1 MATPVLDAA
10 QAAIPRYAAVLHS
23 QEFRAELERRCTG
36 EWHWGT
42 PHDVRVQPLKWH
54 RERCTFELSLRTD
67 EGWRA
72 LIGKVFEAD
81 QPRAFATMQAIRDA
95 GFAGETGFAI
105 PRPLAYLPSL
115 RVLLEEKVDGP
126 SAKQI
131 LLTRGHDEQRAAA
144 RRCGQWLARFHATA
158 PARGQVAEPV
168 AELDRYR
175 QWADSVAQFGEP
187 LAAASRL
194 LYARLA
200 EAAPRGVEPRAGH
213 GSYIPE
219 HVLLS
224 GPRTVVIDLDESVLA
239 DPGQDIA
246 WFMVSVQRLA
256 LVHLGSLHAL
266 DGAAEEFLG
275 AYVASGG
282 AAAVRHV
289 PYYRALECLHRARRD
304 LVKRAPPV
312 PHWAARMLEEGLTA
326 L

>member
-1 MATPVLDAA
+1 MPAPLLDAA
-10 QAAIPRYAAVLHS
+10 QAAIPRYAAVLDS
-23 QEFRAELERRCTG
+23 REFRAELERCCTR

-42 PHDVRVQPLKWH
+42 PRDVHIRPLKWH
-54 RERCTFELSLRTD
+54 RERCTFELSLRAD
-67 EGWRA
+67 DGCRA
-72 LIGKVFEAD
+72 LIGKVFQVD
-81 QPRAFATMQAIRDA
+81 QPHAFTTMQAIRDA
-95 GFAGETGFAI
+95 GFAGETGCAV
-105 PRPLAYLPSL
+105 PQPLAYLPSL

-126 SAKQI
+126 SVKHL
-131 LLTRGHDEQRAAA
+131 LLTGEPDEQRSAAQ
-144 RRCGQWLARFHATA
+144 RCGQWLARFHTTA

-187 LAAASRL
+187 LATASRR

-224 GPRTVVIDLDESVLA
+224 GPRTVVIDLDESVMA

-246 WFMVSVQRLA
+246 WFTISVQRLA

-266 DGAAEEFLG
+266 DGAAEEFLS
-275 AYVASGG
+275 AYVASGDP
-282 AAAVRHV
+282 AAVRHV
-289 PYYRALECLHRARRD
+289 PYFRALECLHRARRD

-312 PHWAARMLEEGLTA
+312 PQWAALMLEEGLTA